1 MGQVLSERAAWS
13 AVPGVQHWRPLEKR
27 QWPVEL
33 HLGFAWPP
41 GEVERCSF
49 RTLKGTRVI
58 RLNPGRPDV
67 AAIRR
72 AAEVIRT
79 GGLVAFPT
87 ETVYGL
93 GANGLSAAAVEKI
106 FLAKGRPQDNPLILH
121 VAAPED
127 ALRIALDVPTCAR
140 RLMERFWPGPLTLV
154 LPKRPE
160 VPNEVS
166 AGLPTVGVRM
176 PDNTVALTL
185 IAESGVPIAAPS
197 ANVSGRP
204 SPTSAEHVIADLAG
218 RIEMVLDGGP
228 TAVGVESTV
237 LDTTSTPPVVL
248 RPGGVT
254 LEDLRGVLGE
264 VSVLSS
270 ESDAALN
277 GPVPSPG
284 MKYTHYAPKTPVV
297 LVEGEPDQIAGRIVR
312 EIQARH
318 AMGETAGVMCSRE
331 TEGLYRGR
339 ADVVRVAGS
348 RRDLATVA
356 AALFATLRLFDTD
369 GVDVVFAEGFDQAGL
384 GFAIMNRLRRASG
397 GRIIHVHGES
407 VVDAT

>member
-1 MGQVLSERAAWS
+1 MV
-13 AVPGVQHWRPLEKR
+13 
-27 QWPVEL
+27 
-33 HLGFAWPP
+33 
-41 GEVERCSF
+41 
-49 RTLKGTRVI
+49 KGTEVI
-58 RLNPGRPDV
+58 RLDPGRPDV

-72 AAEVIRT
+72 AAEVIRA

-93 GANGLSAAAVEKI
+93 GADGLSASAVGRI
-106 FLAKGRPQDNPLILH
+106 FAAKGRPQDNPLILH
-121 VAAPED
+121 VATPED
-127 ALRIALDVPTCAR
+127 AHRVVLGVPPLAQG
-140 RLMERFWPGPLTLV
+140 LMERFWPGPLTLV

-160 VPNEVS
+160 VPDEVS
-166 AGLPTVGVRM
+166 AGLATVGVRM
-176 PDNTVALTL
+176 PDNTIALTL

-204 SPTSAEHVIADLAG
+204 SPTSADHVIADLAG
-218 RIEMVLDGGP
+218 KIEMVLDGGP
-228 TAVGVESTV
+228 TTVGVESTV
-237 LDTTSTPPVVL
+237 LDMTSSPPRVL

-254 LEDLRGVLGE
+254 VEELEQVLGD
-264 VSVLSS
+264 VAVASADFV
-270 ESDAALN
+270 ATGPV

-297 LVEGEPDQIAGRIVR
+297 LVEGEMGAVASRILR
-312 EIQARH
+312 EVQARH
-318 AMGETAGVMCSRE
+318 AVGERAGVMCSRE
-331 TEGLYRGR
+331 TEELYAGH

-348 RRDLATVA
+348 RQDLSTVA

-397 GRIIHVHGES
+397 GRIIHAHAES
-407 VVDAT
+407 DVDVI

>member
-1 MGQVLSERAAWS
+1 MVEGTEVVRLDPGHPDIAA
-13 AVPGVQHWRPLEKR
+13 V
-27 QWPVEL
+27 
-33 HLGFAWPP
+33 
-41 GEVERCSF
+41 
-49 RTLKGTRVI
+49 
-58 RLNPGRPDV
+58 
-67 AAIRR
+67 RR
-72 AAEVIRT
+72 AAGVIRG

-93 GANGLSAAAVEKI
+93 GADGLSAAAVERI
-106 FLAKGRPQDNPLILH
+106 FLAKGWPQDNPLILH

-127 ALRIALDVPTCAR
+127 AHRVALDVSACAR

-160 VPNEVS
+160 VPDVVS

-176 PDNTVALTL
+176 PDNIIALTL

-204 SPTSAEHVIADLAG
+204 SPTSADHVIADLAG
-218 RIEMVLDGGP
+218 KIEMVLDGGP
-228 TAVGVESTV
+228 TTVGVESTV
-237 LDTTSTPPVVL
+237 LDTTSTPPGVL

-254 LEDLRGVLGE
+254 VEELRDVLGE
-264 VSVLSS
+264 VSVLSA
-270 ESDAALN
+270 ESAARLE

-297 LVEGEPDQIAGRIVR
+297 LVEGEPDQVAGRILR

-318 AMGETAGVMCSRE
+318 ATGETAGVMCSCE
-331 TEGLYRGR
+331 TEGLYRGQ

-356 AALFATLRLFDTD
+356 AALFATLRLFDAD

-397 GRIIHVHGES
+397 GRIIRAHMGTG
-407 VVDAT
+407 VDPG